1 MLCSSDQGWPE
12 TPANMV
18 RTRSCDSAHPGTI
31 YRACLKTGEWSP
43 VMSQCRG
50 RMERA

>member
-43 VMSQCRG
+43 VSAVGASGARNV
-50 RMERA
+50 